1 MDGIRDKEYIVFII
15 YKKRSHFPT
24 FNQSQQ
30 NEIRSE
36 TGESVFTVPVI
47 QNKQKISNSQKHVF
61 HYQKKE
67 VKFCGPTPPPYV
79 CLLFF
84 LRKHCNKRDKSFF
97 F

>member
-61 HYQKKE
+61 HQKKE

>member
-47 QNKQKISNSQKHVF
+47 QNKQTKN
-61 HYQKKE
+61 
-67 VKFCGPTPPPYV
+67 
-79 CLLFF
+79 
-84 LRKHCNKRDKSFF
+84 
-97 F
+97 